1 MLIKRDHYKKWLDEF
16 REKNLVKVLTGLRR
30 AGKSTI
36 LEMYMS
42 SLIDEG
48 VNTSQIIS
56 MNFEKLE
63 FTELTDPIKLHNK
76 ILASLVPDK
85 TTYVFL
91 DEIQHVKDYEK
102 VIDSLYIRKGLDL

>member
-42 SLIDEG
+42 SI
-48 VNTSQIIS
+48 
-56 MNFEKLE
+56 
-63 FTELTDPIKLHNK
+63 
-76 ILASLVPDK
+76 VP
-85 TTYVFL
+85 
-91 DEIQHVKDYEK
+91 
-102 VIDSLYIRKGLDL
+102 